1 MRQYY
6 DVQVVIDYGITR
18 CSFSVV
24 SVAVFL
30 RRLSECQWRFLTR
43 LWWMMRLFQII
54 IRPTTDALELRVA
67 ARQGPLPV
75 RDRLLDH
82 APLLGHGKA
91 FQLSTF
97 KTRSRSRDRR
107 RNKRS
112 RSSSRDRRRRRSRTR
127 SISRSRSRDRGR
139 HGRRRSKS
147 RSPMSNRKRHL
158 APRENP
164 PTSRCLGVFGLSLYT
179 TERDLHQLFSRYG
192 KVDDVQLVYDHPSGR
207 SRGFGFVYFDT
218 VDDAVLARE
227 RAAGTEIDGHRI
239 RIDFS
244 ITKRPHTPTPVAAV
258 TEMIIIVEGRHRR
271 TIIVDVHVR
280 TPTVLDCCIEK
291 TLSEVI
297 EAVMV
302 EGAFGSCA
310 LTDLESS
317 VYVEFSKCFYKAW
330 HLFKTCPC
338 SESLK
343 IFISKFFIVFQEV
356 LCTVPSKLSS
366 NICENQYLSGRVLN
380 EPEMDCS
387 KIVVTVYTTVVQYC
401 TDIAYHK
408 SQDRIVRLDKAA
420 NSRDKPLLAL
430 KVIYCNS
437 EIVTFFDWKYLH

>member
-30 RRLSECQWRFLTR
+30 RRLSECQWRFLT
-43 LWWMMRLFQII
+43 
-54 IRPTTDALELRVA
+54 RVA

-244 ITKRPHTPTPVAAV
+244 ITKRPHTPTPGIY
-258 TEMIIIVEGRHRR
+258 MGRTSRR
-271 TIIVDVHVR
+271 SYRDDYYR
-280 TPTVLDCCIEK
+280 GRSP
-291 TLSEVI
+291 SPYNYRRRSRSYSYSPRQVI

>member
-6 DVQVVIDYGITR
+6 DVQVVSDYGITR

-24 SVAVFL
+24 RVAVFL
-30 RRLSECQWRFLTR
+30 RRLSECQWRFLT
-43 LWWMMRLFQII
+43 
-54 IRPTTDALELRVA
+54 RVA

-82 APLLGHGKA
+82 APLLGHGKP

-244 ITKRPHTPTPVAAV
+244 ITKRPHTPTPGIY
-258 TEMIIIVEGRHRR
+258 MGRTSRR
-271 TIIVDVHVR
+271 SYRDDYYR
-280 TPTVLDCCIEK
+280 GR
-291 TLSEVI
+291 S
-297 EAVMV
+297 
-302 EGAFGSCA
+302 
-310 LTDLESS
+310 
-317 VYVEFSKCFYKAW
+317 
-330 HLFKTCPC
+330 
-338 SESLK
+338 
-343 IFISKFFIVFQEV
+343 
-356 LCTVPSKLSS
+356 PSPY
-366 NICENQYLSGRVLN
+366 NYR
-380 EPEMDCS
+380 
-387 KIVVTVYTTVVQYC
+387 
-401 TDIAYHK
+401 
-408 SQDRIVRLDKAA
+408 RR
-420 NSRDKPLLAL
+420 SRSYSYSPRR
-430 KVIYCNS
+430 
-437 EIVTFFDWKYLH
+437 

>member
-1 MRQYY
+1 LKIMRQYY
-6 DVQVVIDYGITR
+6 DVQVVFDYGITR

-24 SVAVFL
+24 REAVFL
-30 RRLSECQWRFLTR
+30 RRLSECQWRFLT
-43 LWWMMRLFQII
+43 
-54 IRPTTDALELRVA
+54 RVA

-91 FQLSTF
+91 FQLSIF

-244 ITKRPHTPTPVAAV
+244 ITKRPHTPTPVAEV

-271 TIIVDVHVR
+271 TIIVGVHVR

-297 EAVMV
+297 EAVM
-302 EGAFGSCA
+302 A
-310 LTDLESS
+310 LLEVAHCTDLESS

-343 IFISKFFIVFQEV
+343 IFISKFFIIFQEV

-387 KIVVTVYTTVVQYC
+387 KIVVTVCTTVVQYC

-430 KVIYCNS
+430 KVIYCS

>member
-1 MRQYY
+1 LKIMRQYY
-6 DVQVVIDYGITR
+6 DVQVVFDYGITR

-24 SVAVFL
+24 REAVFL
-30 RRLSECQWRFLTR
+30 RRLSECQWRFLT
-43 LWWMMRLFQII
+43 
-54 IRPTTDALELRVA
+54 RVA

-82 APLLGHGKA
+82 APLLGHELVLEVETVVETSA
-91 FQLSTF
+91 A
-97 KTRSRSRDRR
+97 D
-107 RNKRS
+107 
-112 RSSSRDRRRRRSRTR
+112 
-127 SISRSRSRDRGR
+127 
-139 HGRRRSKS
+139 
-147 RSPMSNRKRHL
+147 HL
-158 APRENP
+158 PVTVVVAALVHDQFPEAVLVTEDVMGVDEANLAHLCQIESENP

-244 ITKRPHTPTPVAAV
+244 ITKRPHTPTPVAEV

-271 TIIVDVHVR
+271 TIIVGVHVR

-297 EAVMV
+297 EAVM
-302 EGAFGSCA
+302 A
-310 LTDLESS
+310 LLEVAHCTDLESS

-343 IFISKFFIVFQEV
+343 IFISKFFIIFQEV

-387 KIVVTVYTTVVQYC
+387 KIVVTVCTTVVQYC

-430 KVIYCNS
+430 KVIYCS

>member
-1 MRQYY
+1 MILNLILKIMRKYY
-6 DVQVVIDYGITR
+6 DVQVVFDYVL
-18 CSFSVV
+18 FV
-24 SVAVFL
+24 
-30 RRLSECQWRFLTR
+30 WRFSAQALRMSVEISNEVVVDDEIVSNHHSANNRRSRTQSRSSTR
-43 LWWMMRLFQII
+43 TPSRSRSFT
-54 IRPTTDALELRVA
+54 RSRTATRS
-67 ARQGPLPV
+67 R
-75 RDRLLDH
+75 
-82 APLLGHGKA
+82 
-91 FQLSTF
+91 
-97 KTRSRSRDRR
+97 TRSRSRDRR

-244 ITKRPHTPTPVAAV
+244 ITKRPHTPTPVAEV

-271 TIIVDVHVR
+271 TIIVAVHVR
-280 TPTVLDCCIEK
+280 TPTVLDCCTEK

-310 LTDLESS
+310 LHRFGKQLGI
-317 VYVEFSKCFYKAW
+317 Y
-330 HLFKTCPC
+330 
-338 SESLK
+338 LK
-343 IFISKFFIVFQEV
+343 
-356 LCTVPSKLSS
+356 L
-366 NICENQYLSGRVLN
+366 
-380 EPEMDCS
+380 
-387 KIVVTVYTTVVQYC
+387 
-401 TDIAYHK
+401 
-408 SQDRIVRLDKAA
+408 VRAV
-420 NSRDKPLLAL
+420 N
-430 KVIYCNS
+430 
-437 EIVTFFDWKYLH
+437 H

>member
-6 DVQVVIDYGITR
+6 DVQVVCDYGITR

-24 SVAVFL
+24 RVAVFL
-30 RRLSECQWRFLTR
+30 RRLSECQWRFLT
-43 LWWMMRLFQII
+43 
-54 IRPTTDALELRVA
+54 RVA

-82 APLLGHGKA
+82 APLLGHGKP

-244 ITKRPHTPTPVAAV
+244 ITKRPHTPTPVAEV

-271 TIIVDVHVR
+271 TIIVAVHVR
-280 TPTVLDCCIEK
+280 TPTVLDKNENFFITENVKCCTEK

-310 LTDLESS
+310 LHR
-317 VYVEFSKCFYKAW
+317 FGK
-330 HLFKTCPC
+330 
-338 SESLK
+338 
-343 IFISKFFIVFQEV
+343 QR
-356 LCTVPSKLSS
+356 LC
-366 NICENQYLSGRVLN
+366 
-380 EPEMDCS
+380 
-387 KIVVTVYTTVVQYC
+387 
-401 TDIAYHK
+401 
-408 SQDRIVRLDKAA
+408 RI
-420 NSRDKPLLAL
+420 
-430 KVIYCNS
+430 
-437 EIVTFFDWKYLH
+437 